1 MRKKKIRLST
11 TRMIALGFLILIT
24 IGTLLLMLPI
34 SSRSREM
41 TPLVDALFTADT
53 SACVTGLVV
62 YNTLGHWSLFGQ
74 VIILGLIQVGG
85 LGVVTMITLVLILL
99 GKRLSLYQ
107 VLLMQDSLNID
118 SLRGIVGVTKRV
130 VRFSLTI
137 EGIGALLYMIRFVPM
152 YGPLKG
158 LWYSIFTAV
167 SAFCNAGIDLT
178 GGDSLCGFRGD
189 IFINLVTIGLIV
201 IAGLGFPVWWDMIT
215 FFKRIF
221 KEKMSVRHAVRR
233 LTLHSKLVLTMTGIL
248 VFVGA
253 LLIFIFD
260 YHNDA
265 SLSKLPLWEKIL
277 SAFFQAV
284 TVRTAGFQTIPQADF
299 SHPAQLVSMILMFI
313 GGSPCGTAGGV
324 KTVTVAVIILN
335 IYANIK
341 HRKSPE
347 VFRRSINAAY
357 VQKATT
363 VFMVSSVILF
373 VSIISLCIVMPSAD
387 IMDVAYELTSAIGTV
402 GLSRGLT
409 AALTTAGKIIVILTM
424 FAGRIGPISLALAF
438 TVHDDTGRHIR
449 ELPEEKITVG

>member
-1 MRKKKIRLST
+1 
-11 TRMIALGFLILIT
+11 MIALGFLILIT

-99 GKRLSLYQ
+99 GRRLSLYQ

-130 VRFSLTI
+130 VLFSLTI

-265 SLSKLPLWEKIL
+265 SLGKLPLWEKIL
-277 SAFFQAV
+277 SAFFQSV

>member
-1 MRKKKIRLST
+1 
-11 TRMIALGFLILIT
+11 MIALGFLILIT

-99 GKRLSLYQ
+99 GRRLSLYQ

-189 IFINLVTIGLIV
+189 IFVNLVTIGLIV

-265 SLSKLPLWEKIL
+265 SLGKLPLWEKIL
-277 SAFFQAV
+277 SAFFQSV

>member
-1 MRKKKIRLST
+1 
-11 TRMIALGFLILIT
+11 MIALGFLILIT

-233 LTLHSKLVLTMTGIL
+233 LTSHSKLVLTMTGIL

-277 SAFFQAV
+277 SAFFQSV

>member
-99 GKRLSLYQ
+99 GRRLSLYQ

-265 SLSKLPLWEKIL
+265 SLGKLPLWEKIL
-277 SAFFQAV
+277 SAFFQSV

>member
-1 MRKKKIRLST
+1 
-11 TRMIALGFLILIT
+11 MIALGFLILIT

-99 GKRLSLYQ
+99 GRRLSLYQ

-118 SLRGIVGVTKRV
+118 SLQGIVGVTKRV

-137 EGIGALLYMIRFVPM
+137 ESIGALLYMIRFVPM

-265 SLSKLPLWEKIL
+265 SLGKLPLWEKIL
-277 SAFFQAV
+277 SAFFQSV

-363 VFMVSSVILF
+363 VFMVSFVILF

-387 IMDVAYELTSAIGTV
+387 IMDVAYELTSAIATV

-438 TVHDDTGRHIR
+438 TIHDDTGRHIR

>member
-85 LGVVTMITLVLILL
+85 LGVVTMITLVMILL
-99 GKRLSLYQ
+99 GRRLSLYQ

-201 IAGLGFPVWWDMIT
+201 IAGLGFPVWWDMMT

-221 KEKMSVRHAVRR
+221 KEKMSVRHAARR
-233 LTLHSKLVLTMTGIL
+233 LTLHSKLVLAMTGIL

-265 SLSKLPLWEKIL
+265 SLGKLPLWEKIL
-277 SAFFQAV
+277 SAFFQSV

-363 VFMVSSVILF
+363 VFMVSFVILF

-387 IMDVAYELTSAIGTV
+387 IMDVAYELTSAIATV

>member
-1 MRKKKIRLST
+1 
-11 TRMIALGFLILIT
+11 
-24 IGTLLLMLPI
+24 
-34 SSRSREM
+34 M

>member
-1 MRKKKIRLST
+1 
-11 TRMIALGFLILIT
+11 
-24 IGTLLLMLPI
+24 
-34 SSRSREM
+34 M

-99 GKRLSLYQ
+99 GRRLSLYQ

-130 VRFSLTI
+130 VLFSLTI

-265 SLSKLPLWEKIL
+265 SLGKLPLWEKIL
-277 SAFFQAV
+277 SAFFQSV

>member
-99 GKRLSLYQ
+99 GRRLSLYQ

-118 SLRGIVGVTKRV
+118 SLQGIVGVTKRV

-201 IAGLGFPVWWDMIT
+201 IAGLGFPVWWDMMT

-221 KEKMSVRHAVRR
+221 KEKMSVRHAARR
-233 LTLHSKLVLTMTGIL
+233 LTLHSKLVLAMTGIL

-265 SLSKLPLWEKIL
+265 SLGKLPLWEKIL
-277 SAFFQAV
+277 SAFFQSV

-363 VFMVSSVILF
+363 VFMVSFVILF

-387 IMDVAYELTSAIGTV
+387 IMDVAYELTSAIATV

>member
-1 MRKKKIRLST
+1 
-11 TRMIALGFLILIT
+11 MIALGFLILIT

-265 SLSKLPLWEKIL
+265 SLGKLPLWEKIL
-277 SAFFQAV
+277 SAFFQSV

>member
-34 SSRSREM
+34 SSRSREI
-41 TPLVDALFTADT
+41 TPFVDALFTADT

-74 VIILGLIQVGG
+74 VVMLGLIQVGG

-99 GKRLSLYQ
+99 GRRLSLYQ

-152 YGPLKG
+152 YGSLKG

-189 IFINLVTIGLIV
+189 VFINLVTMGLII

-221 KEKMSVRHAVRR
+221 KEKMSVRHAARR

-248 VFVGA
+248 IFVGA
-253 LLIFIFD
+253 SLIFIFD

-265 SLSKLPLWEKIL
+265 SLGTLPLGKKIL
-277 SAFFQAV
+277 SAFFQSV

-324 KTVTVAVIILN
+324 KTVTIAVILLN
-335 IYANIK
+335 IYANMK

-363 VFMVSSVILF
+363 VFMVSLVILF

-387 IMDVAYELTSAIGTV
+387 IMDVAYELTSAIATV

-409 AALTTAGKIIVILTM
+409 AALTTAGKIVVILTM

-438 TVHDDTGRHIR
+438 TMHDDTGRHIR

>member
-1 MRKKKIRLST
+1 
-11 TRMIALGFLILIT
+11 MIALGFLILIT

-265 SLSKLPLWEKIL
+265 SISKLPLWEKIL

>member
-1 MRKKKIRLST
+1 
-11 TRMIALGFLILIT
+11 
-24 IGTLLLMLPI
+24 
-34 SSRSREM
+34 M

-99 GKRLSLYQ
+99 GRRLSLYQ

-130 VRFSLTI
+130 VLFSLTI

-265 SLSKLPLWEKIL
+265 SLGKLPLWEKIL
-277 SAFFQAV
+277 SAFFQSV

-363 VFMVSSVILF
+363 VFMVSFVILF

>member
-1 MRKKKIRLST
+1 
-11 TRMIALGFLILIT
+11 
-24 IGTLLLMLPI
+24 
-34 SSRSREM
+34 M

-99 GKRLSLYQ
+99 GRRLSLYQ

-201 IAGLGFPVWWDMIT
+201 IAGLGFPVWWDMMT

-221 KEKMSVRHAVRR
+221 KEKMSVRHAARR
-233 LTLHSKLVLTMTGIL
+233 LTLHSKLVLAMTGIL

-265 SLSKLPLWEKIL
+265 SLGKLPLWEKIL
-277 SAFFQAV
+277 SAFFQSV

-363 VFMVSSVILF
+363 VFMVSFVILF

-387 IMDVAYELTSAIGTV
+387 IMDVAYELTSAIATV

-409 AALTTAGKIIVILTM
+409 TALTTAGKIIVILTM

>member
-1 MRKKKIRLST
+1 M
-11 TRMIALGFLILIT
+11 
-24 IGTLLLMLPI
+24 
-34 SSRSREM
+34 
-41 TPLVDALFTADT
+41 
-53 SACVTGLVV
+53 
-62 YNTLGHWSLFGQ
+62 
-74 VIILGLIQVGG
+74 
-85 LGVVTMITLVLILL
+85 
-99 GKRLSLYQ
+99 
-107 VLLMQDSLNID
+107 
-118 SLRGIVGVTKRV
+118 
-130 VRFSLTI
+130 
-137 EGIGALLYMIRFVPM
+137 
-152 YGPLKG
+152 
-158 LWYSIFTAV
+158 
-167 SAFCNAGIDLT
+167 
-178 GGDSLCGFRGD
+178 
-189 IFINLVTIGLIV
+189 
-201 IAGLGFPVWWDMIT
+201 
-215 FFKRIF
+215 
-221 KEKMSVRHAVRR
+221 
-233 LTLHSKLVLTMTGIL
+233 
-248 VFVGA
+248 
-253 LLIFIFD
+253 
-260 YHNDA
+260 
-265 SLSKLPLWEKIL
+265 
-277 SAFFQAV
+277 
-284 TVRTAGFQTIPQADF
+284 RTAGFQTIPQADF

>member
-1 MRKKKIRLST
+1 
-11 TRMIALGFLILIT
+11 
-24 IGTLLLMLPI
+24 
-34 SSRSREM
+34 M

-130 VRFSLTI
+130 ARFSLTI

-221 KEKMSVRHAVRR
+221 KEKMSVRHAIRR

-265 SLSKLPLWEKIL
+265 SLGKLPLWEKIL
-277 SAFFQAV
+277 SAFFQSV

>member
-1 MRKKKIRLST
+1 
-11 TRMIALGFLILIT
+11 MIALGFLILIT

-99 GKRLSLYQ
+99 GRRLSLYQ

-201 IAGLGFPVWWDMIT
+201 IAGLGFPVWWDMMT

-221 KEKMSVRHAVRR
+221 KEKMSVRHAARR
-233 LTLHSKLVLTMTGIL
+233 LTLHSKLVLAMTGIL

-265 SLSKLPLWEKIL
+265 SLGKLPLWEKIL
-277 SAFFQAV
+277 SAFFQSV

-363 VFMVSSVILF
+363 VFMVSFVILF

-387 IMDVAYELTSAIGTV
+387 IMDVAYELTSAIATV

-409 AALTTAGKIIVILTM
+409 TALTTAGKIIVILTM

>member
-1 MRKKKIRLST
+1 
-11 TRMIALGFLILIT
+11 
-24 IGTLLLMLPI
+24 
-34 SSRSREM
+34 M

-158 LWYSIFTAV
+158 VWYSIFTAV

-277 SAFFQAV
+277 SAFFQSV

>member
-1 MRKKKIRLST
+1 
-11 TRMIALGFLILIT
+11 
-24 IGTLLLMLPI
+24 
-34 SSRSREM
+34 M

-284 TVRTAGFQTIPQADF
+284 TVRTAGFQTSPQADF

-438 TVHDDTGRHIR
+438 TVHDATGRHIR

>member
-1 MRKKKIRLST
+1 
-11 TRMIALGFLILIT
+11 MIALGFLILIT

-130 VRFSLTI
+130 IRFSLTI

-277 SAFFQAV
+277 SAFFQSV

>member
-1 MRKKKIRLST
+1 
-11 TRMIALGFLILIT
+11 MIALGFLILIT

-74 VIILGLIQVGG
+74 VVMLGLIQVGG

-99 GKRLSLYQ
+99 GRRLSLYQ

-118 SLRGIVGVTKRV
+118 SLQGIVGVTKRV

-201 IAGLGFPVWWDMIT
+201 IAGLGFPVWWDMMT
-215 FFKRIF
+215 FLKRIF
-221 KEKMSVRHAVRR
+221 KEKMSVRHAARR
-233 LTLHSKLVLTMTGIL
+233 LTLHSKLVLAMTGIL

-265 SLSKLPLWEKIL
+265 SLGKLPLWEKIL
-277 SAFFQAV
+277 SAFFQSV

-363 VFMVSSVILF
+363 VFMVSFVILF

-387 IMDVAYELTSAIGTV
+387 IMDVAYELTSAIATV

-409 AALTTAGKIIVILTM
+409 TALTTAGKIIVILTM

>member
-1 MRKKKIRLST
+1 
-11 TRMIALGFLILIT
+11 MIALGFLILIT

-130 VRFSLTI
+130 ARFSLTI

-221 KEKMSVRHAVRR
+221 KEKMSVRHAIRR

-265 SLSKLPLWEKIL
+265 SLGKLPLWEKIL
-277 SAFFQAV
+277 SAFFQSV

>member
-1 MRKKKIRLST
+1 
-11 TRMIALGFLILIT
+11 
-24 IGTLLLMLPI
+24 
-34 SSRSREM
+34 M

-167 SAFCNAGIDLT
+167 SASCNAGIDLT

>member
-1 MRKKKIRLST
+1 MRKKKIRLTT

-221 KEKMSVRHAVRR
+221 KEKMSVRHAVWR

-277 SAFFQAV
+277 SAFFQSV

>member
-99 GKRLSLYQ
+99 GRRLSLYQ

-201 IAGLGFPVWWDMIT
+201 IAGLGFPVWWDMMT

-221 KEKMSVRHAVRR
+221 KEKMSVRHAARR
-233 LTLHSKLVLTMTGIL
+233 LTLHSKLVLAMTGIL

-265 SLSKLPLWEKIL
+265 SLGKLPLWEKIL
-277 SAFFQAV
+277 SAFFQSV

-363 VFMVSSVILF
+363 VFMVSFVILF

-387 IMDVAYELTSAIGTV
+387 IMDVAYELTSAIATV

>member
-1 MRKKKIRLST
+1 
-11 TRMIALGFLILIT
+11 MIALGFLILIT
-24 IGTLLLMLPI
+24 IGTLLLMLPF

-74 VIILGLIQVGG
+74 VVMLGLIQVGG

-99 GKRLSLYQ
+99 GRRLSLYQ

-118 SLRGIVGVTKRV
+118 SLQGIVGVTKRV

-201 IAGLGFPVWWDMIT
+201 IAGLGFPVWWDMMT

-221 KEKMSVRHAVRR
+221 KEKMSVRHAARR
-233 LTLHSKLVLTMTGIL
+233 LTLHSKLVLAMTGIL

-265 SLSKLPLWEKIL
+265 SLGKLPLWEKIL
-277 SAFFQAV
+277 SAFFQSV

-363 VFMVSSVILF
+363 VFMVSFVILF
-373 VSIISLCIVMPSAD
+373 FSIISLCIVMPSAD
-387 IMDVAYELTSAIGTV
+387 IMDVAYELTSAIATV

-409 AALTTAGKIIVILTM
+409 TALTTAGKIIVILTM

>member
-1 MRKKKIRLST
+1 
-11 TRMIALGFLILIT
+11 
-24 IGTLLLMLPI
+24 
-34 SSRSREM
+34 M

-277 SAFFQAV
+277 SAFFQSV

>member
-1 MRKKKIRLST
+1 
-11 TRMIALGFLILIT
+11 MIALGFLILIT

-130 VRFSLTI
+130 ARFSLTI

-265 SLSKLPLWEKIL
+265 SLGKLPLWEKIL
-277 SAFFQAV
+277 SAFFQSV

>member
-1 MRKKKIRLST
+1 
-11 TRMIALGFLILIT
+11 MIALGFLILIT

-74 VIILGLIQVGG
+74 VVMLGLIQVGG

-99 GKRLSLYQ
+99 GRRLSLYQ

-118 SLRGIVGVTKRV
+118 SLQGIVGVTKRV
-130 VRFSLTI
+130 VSFSLTI
-137 EGIGALLYMIRFVPM
+137 EGIGALLYMMRFVPM

-201 IAGLGFPVWWDMIT
+201 IAGLGFPVWWDMMT

-265 SLSKLPLWEKIL
+265 SLGKLPLWEKIL
-277 SAFFQAV
+277 SAFFQSV

-363 VFMVSSVILF
+363 VFMVSFVILF
-373 VSIISLCIVMPSAD
+373 VGIISLCIAMPSAD
-387 IMDVAYELTSAIGTV
+387 IMDVAYELTSAIATV

>member
-1 MRKKKIRLST
+1 
-11 TRMIALGFLILIT
+11 MIALGFLILIT

>member
-1 MRKKKIRLST
+1 
-11 TRMIALGFLILIT
+11 MIALGFLILIT

-85 LGVVTMITLVLILL
+85 LGVVTMINLVLILL

-277 SAFFQAV
+277 SAFFQSV

>member
-1 MRKKKIRLST
+1 
-11 TRMIALGFLILIT
+11 MIALGFLILIT

-74 VIILGLIQVGG
+74 VVMLGLIQVGG

-99 GKRLSLYQ
+99 GRRLSLYQ

-118 SLRGIVGVTKRV
+118 SLQGIVGVTKRV

-201 IAGLGFPVWWDMIT
+201 IAGLGFPVWWDMMT

-221 KEKMSVRHAVRR
+221 KEKMSVRHAARR
-233 LTLHSKLVLTMTGIL
+233 LTLHSKLVLAMTGIL

-265 SLSKLPLWEKIL
+265 SLGKLPLWEKIL
-277 SAFFQAV
+277 SAFFQSV

-363 VFMVSSVILF
+363 VFMVSFVILF
-373 VSIISLCIVMPSAD
+373 FSIISLCIVMPSAD
-387 IMDVAYELTSAIGTV
+387 IMDVAYELTSAIATV

-409 AALTTAGKIIVILTM
+409 TALTTAGKIIVILTM

>member
-1 MRKKKIRLST
+1 
-11 TRMIALGFLILIT
+11 MIALGFLILIT

-130 VRFSLTI
+130 ARFSLTI

-152 YGPLKG
+152 YGPLKA

-265 SLSKLPLWEKIL
+265 SLGKLPLWEKIL
-277 SAFFQAV
+277 SAFFQSV

>member
-1 MRKKKIRLST
+1 
-11 TRMIALGFLILIT
+11 
-24 IGTLLLMLPI
+24 
-34 SSRSREM
+34 M

-62 YNTLGHWSLFGQ
+62 YNTLEHWSLFGQ

-130 VRFSLTI
+130 ARFSLTI

-265 SLSKLPLWEKIL
+265 SLGKLPLWEKIL
-277 SAFFQAV
+277 SAFFQSV

>member
-1 MRKKKIRLST
+1 
-11 TRMIALGFLILIT
+11 MIALGFLILIT

-277 SAFFQAV
+277 SAFFQSV

>member
-1 MRKKKIRLST
+1 
-11 TRMIALGFLILIT
+11 MIALGFLILIT

-99 GKRLSLYQ
+99 GRRLSLYQ

-130 VRFSLTI
+130 VLFSLTI

-265 SLSKLPLWEKIL
+265 SLGKLPLWEKIL
-277 SAFFQAV
+277 SAFFQSV

-363 VFMVSSVILF
+363 VFMVSFVILF

>member
-34 SSRSREM
+34 SSRTREV
-41 TPLVDALFTADT
+41 TPFVYALFTADT

-74 VIILGLIQVGG
+74 VVMLGLIQIGG
-85 LGVVTMITLVLILL
+85 LGVVTMITLVLILI
-99 GKRLSLYQ
+99 GRRLSLYQ

-118 SLRGIVGVTKRV
+118 SMRGIVGVTKRV
-130 VRFSLTI
+130 VRFSLII

-189 IFINLVTIGLIV
+189 VFINLVTMGLIIV
-201 IAGLGFPVWWDMIT
+201 AGLGFPVWWDMIT

-221 KEKMSVRHAVRR
+221 KEKMPFGYAVRR
-233 LTLHSKLVLTMTGIL
+233 LSLHSKLVLTMTGIL
-248 VFVGA
+248 IFVGA

-260 YHNDA
+260 YNNA
-265 SLSKLPLWEKIL
+265 SSLGNLPLGEKIL
-277 SAFFQAV
+277 SAFFQSV

-324 KTVTVAVIILN
+324 KTVTIAVILLN

-341 HRKSPE
+341 HRQSPE

-363 VFMVSSVILF
+363 VFMVSFVILLI
-373 VSIISLCIVMPSAD
+373 SIVSLCIVMPSAD
-387 IMDVAYELTSAIGTV
+387 IMDVTYELTSAIATV

-409 AALTTAGKIIVILTM
+409 ATLTMAGKIVVILTM
-424 FAGRIGPISLALAF
+424 FTGRIGPISLALAF
-438 TVHDDTGRHIR
+438 TMHDDTRKNIR

>member
-1 MRKKKIRLST
+1 
-11 TRMIALGFLILIT
+11 MIALGFLILIT

-265 SLSKLPLWEKIL
+265 SLGKLPLWEKIL
-277 SAFFQAV
+277 NAFFQSV